1 MISDITKFYML
12 TYQLIHIHIYNIKN
26 ANISKR
32 FLVSHT
38 EIVSQHPGILYLFLQ
53 LKIKTHK
60 IKPTIT
66 EVNTG
71 KIKIIYRNEDHRG
84 LVEKSLIKD

>member
-1 MISDITKFYML
+1 ML
-12 TYQLIHIHIYNIKN
+12 TYQLIHIHIYIKN
-26 ANISKR
+26 VNISKR
-32 FLVSHT
+32 FLVSHRDF
-38 EIVSQHPGILYLFLQ
+38 SQHPGILYLFLQ

-66 EVNTG
+66 KVNIG

>member
-1 MISDITKFYML
+1 M
-12 TYQLIHIHIYNIKN
+12 
-26 ANISKR
+26 
-32 FLVSHT
+32 
-38 EIVSQHPGILYLFLQ
+38 Q

-60 IKPTIT
+60 IKPTNT

-84 LVEKSLIKD
+84 LVEKSLIKDKIFAEFCH